1 MSMMTALSVL
11 LLAQTGPIA
20 AAEQTNVTTD
30 AAYEQISTGETAE
43 AIVLLEAALADNPD
57 DPALLI
63 NLGSA
68 YSEMGELDRAAEYYR
83 AAASSDVRYRLELA
97 DGEWV
102 DSRRAAR
109 LALLR
114 LEERALALR

>member
-1 MSMMTALSVL
+1 MSMMTALGVL
-11 LLAQTGPIA
+11 LLAQAGPIA
-20 AAEQTNVTTD
+20 AAEQTNITTD
-30 AAYEQISTGETAE
+30 AAYEEISAGENRA
-43 AIVLLEAALADNPD
+43 AIALLEAALKENPG

-68 YSEMGELDRAAEYYR
+68 HSEIGELDRAAEYYR
-83 AAASSDVRYRLELA
+83 AAADSDVRYRLELA

-109 LALLR
+109 MALLR

>member
-1 MSMMTALSVL
+1 MTIMTALGVL
-11 LLAQTGPIA
+11 LLAQTGPIS
-20 AAEQTNVTTD
+20 AAEQTSVTKDT
-30 AAYEQISTGETAE
+30 AYEQIAAGENAE
-43 AIVLLEAALADNPD
+43 AIALLEEALAENPG

-68 YSEMGELDRAAEYYR
+68 YSETGALDRAAAYYR
-83 AAASSDVRYRLELA
+83 EAAASDIRYRLELA